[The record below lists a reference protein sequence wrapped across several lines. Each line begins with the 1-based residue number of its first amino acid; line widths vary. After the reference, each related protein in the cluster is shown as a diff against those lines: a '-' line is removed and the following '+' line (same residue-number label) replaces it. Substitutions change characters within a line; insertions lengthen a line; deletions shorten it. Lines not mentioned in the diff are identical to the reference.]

1 MFENELTALA
11 DMSNLYGSNPE
22 FVLAG
27 GGNTSYKNEDWL
39 FVKGSGTALAT
50 IKPGEFVKMD
60 RHALGAMWDKDYPAG
75 EAERE
80 AAVLADMMAARAPG
94 ENRRPSVETLLH
106 ELFAQRYVLHV
117 HPAAINGIT
126 CAKGGAEAVA
136 RMFDPARTVWIP
148 ICKPGYIL
156 ALNCRDAIKAKM
168 AENGGI
174 FPDILFLEN
183 HGIFVASDTT
193 DGCGELLTSV
203 YEKIHS
209 YAEEKGCVPDVEPIT
224 DFNVDLA
231 VRTAPILRMLY
242 SDGTGEAVVRFACNR
257 ALLEYDTST
266 KSLSPDHIVYT
277 KTSQLVL
284 NTVTDLAT
292 VRAEYLCFRAE
303 HGYAPRVVIVPGLGM
318 FACGKDAKQAETV
331 LEVFT
336 DAVKICVYAKLFG
349 GSDDPI

>member
-1 MFENELTALA
+1 M
-11 DMSNLYGSNPE
+11 
-22 FVLAG
+22 
-27 GGNTSYKNEDWL
+27 
-39 FVKGSGTALAT
+39 
-50 IKPGEFVKMD
+50 
-60 RHALGAMWDKDYPAG
+60 
-75 EAERE
+75 
-80 AAVLADMMAARAPG
+80 
-94 ENRRPSVETLLH
+94 
-106 ELFAQRYVLHV
+106 HV

-242 SDGTGEAVVRFACNR
+242 SDGTTLQDVGIPAGGTVLVRFDVDEAFVAQWQSYGAMPTQVHTN
-257 ALLEYDTST
+257 AS
-266 KSLSPDHIVYT
+266 
-277 KTSQLVL
+277 
-284 NTVTDLAT
+284 
-292 VRAEYLCFRAE
+292 FRHDE
-303 HGYAPRVVIVPGLGM
+303 
-318 FACGKDAKQAETV
+318 D
-331 LEVFT
+331 
-336 DAVKICVYAKLFG
+336 
-349 GSDDPI
+349 